1 MPVHRMFSY
10 VHSYYPMQFDK
21 IWGDQAKAAAFW
33 DELPI
38 DCPALKQWQRKL
50 LSKDLSKVLP
60 FAIHG
65 DAVPVFKHKS
75 LMCWNASSLLAE
87 GSARETK
94 NLFFAYWHHLN
105 AQLDRDGADTEEAI
119 WKVAK
124 WDIEALFDGKHPD
137 RDWENKPWPQGS
149 LEAAMASRELA
160 NGFCAVPWVLKGDL
174 DHFHKCLKLE
184 APTSLT
190 PCPWCRANRSNC
202 PWTDFTAQAAWK
214 SCLWLDDAQWR
225 NAHPRRHP
233 VFNVLCIGIHNLH
246 VDVLHTLG
254 LGVAQHLLGGV
265 IWILVHER
273 FRGTLAANLEQ
284 VWSDIR
290 QSYIEQNAPTRIRRL
305 TRKMYQP
312 SLSDYPQMTT
322 KGKETEHLVEA
333 VLFSWVQH
341 CTDSPHDA
349 SVTEA
354 LHCLRSM
361 FDLCRRVG
369 PSLQLC
375 RGAKHE
381 LARNTDRLLLHYTA
395 LANAAAARGALL
407 FNVTPKFHVA
417 WHLSRQAQHLHPGAA
432 ACYTDESFVGIV
444 KHIVKSSTNGAKL
457 ERVGDILF
465 VKWLR
470 GSSISW
476 ATRASTIFSSLPS

>member
-21 IWGDQAKAAAFW
+21 IWGDQVKAAAFW

-50 LSKDLSKVLP
+50 LSKDLGKVLP

-75 LMCWNASSLLAE
+75 MMCWNASSLLAE

-265 IWILVHER
+265 MGILVHE
-273 FRGTLAANLEQ
+273 
-284 VWSDIR
+284 
-290 QSYIEQNAPTRIRRL
+290 
-305 TRKMYQP
+305 
-312 SLSDYPQMTT
+312 
-322 KGKETEHLVEA
+322 
-333 VLFSWVQH
+333 
-341 CTDSPHDA
+341 
-349 SVTEA
+349 
-354 LHCLRSM
+354 
-361 FDLCRRVG
+361 LCRRVG